1 MWHTEIVNGDNKRLT
16 RRGHVM
22 SNANTLMKNML
33 TTQKIANKWTKNA
46 YRTASTELYEILAEC
61 YEHSQ
66 FYRAADISFKLQ
78 LNQLLRDAKHT
89 FNEGTRIETK
99 VVRVVFG
106 EVFHGAIGRS
116 RGAIYSKVL
125 IAAHEANVTKDGFVK
140 WLTQQGG
147 VEAVRKQNKGKTA
160 AQIKTELAIGAH
172 EKLSQQAAQD
182 LQLSTPAQNYDFSI
196 ALVAH
201 SGGDK
206 RIVALLNN
214 SSLVKDALAKAF
226 VELEKADTETQT
238 KEPVNNVTK
247 IQARKA
253 LTQAKSSKEAA

>member
-1 MWHTEIVNGDNKRLT
+1 MLRSKIRRHPSRKKRLLPIL
-16 RRGHVM
+16 RRC
-22 SNANTLMKNML
+22 LCR
-33 TTQKIANKWTKNA
+33 TKNA

-61 YEHSQ
+61 YAHSQ

-89 FNEGTRIETK
+89 FNEGTRIDTK

-106 EVFHGAIGRS
+106 EVFSGTVGRS

-125 IAAHEANVTKDGFVK
+125 IAAHEAKVSKEGFVE
-140 WLTQQGG
+140 WLAQQGG

-160 AQIKTELAIGAH
+160 AQIKSERAISAH
-172 EKLSQQAAQD
+172 ERLSQQATQD
-182 LQLSTPAQNYDFSI
+182 LKLSTPAQNYDFSI

-201 SGGDK
+201 AGGDK

-226 VELEKADTETQT
+226 VELEIVATETQT
-238 KEPVNNVTK
+238 TEPVNNVTK
-247 IQARKA
+247 IEARKKI
-253 LTQAKSSKEAA
+253 TVQNIDEEAA